1 MTELLTG
8 NPQSIIAAILLAIA
22 IDLARRVLRLV
33 AGGARR
39 FWFGPDADAQKSSIG
54 VELLS
59 YLLFPILALIAFV
72 PSLVVIIATATLM
85 GFDPGVKLSMLAH
98 GMALLWVLTFVFLWV
113 QIWHVMSLPGFW
125 RRVRYLLLL
134 IALPLLVQIL
144 VWLLLDA
151 LSRYQLANSDDLRI
165 ASRMGHLFSL
175 GVFPFLVPLL
185 HTRVLVP
192 VFTFVTKSTARG
204 WRATVTGVASGA
216 LVAVLVGSFVWFGQ
230 VSRTSLFA
238 QNEPAAQTATV
249 PAAIGVPH
257 TCLNYY
263 PPLSLRLH
271 EMGKAVIAFRITTVG
286 TVKDV
291 AVVQSTGSPRL
302 DLASVMCATHWTYRP
317 ATVNGQRIEASWR
330 AQVVWKMDGQ

>member
-8 NPQSIIAAILLAIA
+8 SPQSIIIAVLLAVA
-22 IDLARRVLRLV
+22 IDLVRRVLRLV

-59 YLLFPILALIAFV
+59 YLLFPVLAFIAFV
-72 PSLVVIIATATLM
+72 PSLVVIVATATLM
-85 GFDPGVKLSMLAH
+85 GFDPNVKLSMLAH
-98 GMALLWVLTFVFLWV
+98 GMALLWALTFLFLWV
-113 QIWHVMSLPGFW
+113 QIWHLMRLPGFW

-144 VWLLLDA
+144 IWLFLDLLF
-151 LSRYQLANSDDLRI
+151 RFHLANSEDLKI
-165 ASRMGHLFSL
+165 ASRLGHLFSM
-175 GVFPFLVPLL
+175 GFFPFLVPVL
-185 HTRVLVP
+185 HARALVP
-192 VFTFVTKSTARG
+192 VFTSIMESTKKR
-204 WRATVTGVASGA
+204 WRAAATGVASAA
-216 LVAVLVGSFVWFGQ
+216 LVAVLVGIFMWFGQ
-230 VSRTSLFA
+230 ASRTSLFA
-238 QNEPAAQTATV
+238 QNEPGPSAASA

-271 EMGKAVIAFRITTVG
+271 ETGTAVLAFRITTSG
-286 TVKDV
+286 TVRDI
-291 AVVQSTGSPRL
+291 AIVQSTGSPRL

-317 ATVNGQRIEASWR
+317 ATVNGQKVEAPWR
-330 AQVVWKMDGQ
+330 AQVVWKMGEQ